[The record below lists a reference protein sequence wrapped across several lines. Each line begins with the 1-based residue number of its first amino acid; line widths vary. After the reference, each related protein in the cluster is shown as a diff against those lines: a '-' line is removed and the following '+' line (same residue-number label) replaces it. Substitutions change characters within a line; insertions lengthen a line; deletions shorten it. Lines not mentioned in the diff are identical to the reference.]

1 MKEEA
6 VRLATSVPTI
16 FSMLLMSSKKYLTQS
31 LILLRYSQLG
41 YLNLF
46 FYSYIKIRWIF
57 KYSDILYTS
66 LFLLE
71 SFLFQNVADS
81 YFTNQRLDFINE
93 TLFKLAPEVKL
104 LDPRR
109 INFEPLKQEIDRL
122 TQKAYVLKRQVEFHE
137 EDGKKWKDLA
147 EDDLKDMNNLE
158 QDVIREINLVNTII
172 NEVQSLAS
180 NTELGTGPKID
191 NALKEAQEIL
201 AKIKQVRFSFNSI
214 IIVTGYL
221 FIEIL
226 SILVYRK

>member
-1 MKEEA
+1 
-6 VRLATSVPTI
+6 
-16 FSMLLMSSKKYLTQS
+16 
-31 LILLRYSQLG
+31 
-41 YLNLF
+41 
-46 FYSYIKIRWIF
+46 
-57 KYSDILYTS
+57 
-66 LFLLE
+66 
-71 SFLFQNVADS
+71 
-81 YFTNQRLDFINE
+81 
-93 TLFKLAPEVKL
+93 
-104 LDPRR
+104 
-109 INFEPLKQEIDRL
+109 
-122 TQKAYVLKRQVEFHE
+122 
-137 EDGKKWKDLA
+137 
-147 EDDLKDMNNLE
+147 MNNLE